1 MDLKTNF
8 NAIGEIG
15 SKLTDVISEHGPMLM
30 VICGCAGFIATT
42 VVAVDNSRKA
52 DNILDEAK
60 ENIKKAK
67 EGEDKKAIRD
77 AKVSAAGKVAKA
89 YIPSIL
95 IGEASMALV
104 LGGTSIIRKRYS
116 TALLAASLI
125 DAQYTAYRNNVIDEL
140 GDEADFRFRTGA
152 KKETIKE
159 KETGED
165 GKKKTVNKDANVID
179 DDDISEASY
188 AVIFNDKNAPNVFDR
203 NDRVMNLDKIRF
215 AESYANDIL
224 HARGHIF
231 LNEVYDELGVRH
243 TTAGQL
249 VGWLDKNK
257 YGDLAAGDDY
267 VNFTVREI
275 YHSGNPVPEMVVD
288 FNVDGLIFD
297 KINKSASY
305 EAPTYLKFPRK

>member
-1 MDLKTNF
+1 MDFKTNF
-8 NAIGEIG
+8 KAIGDIG
-15 SKLTDVISEHGPMLM
+15 DKVTSIMIKHGPMGM
-30 VICGCAGFIATT
+30 VIFGCAGFVATT
-42 VVAVDNSRKA
+42 VVAIENSRKA
-52 DNILDEAK
+52 DHILDEAK
-60 ENIKKAK
+60 EAIEKANK
-67 EGEDKKAIRD
+67 EEDAKAVRE
-77 AKVSAAGKVAKA
+77 AKVSAAGKVTKA

-95 IGEASMALV
+95 IGGASIALV
-104 LGGTSIIRKRYS
+104 LGGTSIIHKRYS

-125 DAQYTAYRNNVIDEL
+125 DTQYTAYRNNVIDEL
-140 GDEADFRFRTGA
+140 GEEADFRFRTGA

-159 KETGED
+159 KETGKD
-165 GKKKTVNKDANVID
+165 GKKKTVNKDVNVI

-257 YGDLAAGDDY
+257 YGELATGDDY
-267 VNFTVREI
+267 VTFTVMEI
-275 YHSGNPVPEMVVD
+275 YHAGDPVPEMVIN

-297 KINKSASY
+297 KINKSSEY
-305 EAPTYLKFPRK
+305 KAPTYLKFPRK